1 MMSSRTIEQ
10 TRNIDLT
17 ASTTK
22 KVRSFSY
29 EASLNIE
36 EILSF
41 YAKRVIDIT
50 LASMMLVAF
59 APLMLI
65 VAILIKLDSP
75 GSALFIQK
83 RVGSKRTLRRGL
95 LSCEQAAFGCYKFR
109 TMKQNADSAVHQAHI
124 KAFISG
130 QLEASNDDKAKF
142 KLNRDPRI
150 TRLGNFLR
158 KTSLD
163 ELPQLI
169 NVIKGEMSLVGP
181 RPVPTYEVAEY
192 DVWHRERLAA
202 LPGITG
208 LWQVE
213 GRSQVSFDDMV
224 RMDIRYIRNQSVFYD
239 FKLLFLTLFAVLASK
254 GAK

>member
-1 MMSSRTIEQ
+1 MMSSQAIQQ
-10 TRNIDLT
+10 TRSI
-17 ASTTK
+17 AQQPAAK
-22 KVRSFSY
+22 KARSFTY
-29 EASLNIE
+29 EASLNIKE
-36 EILSF
+36 VLSF
-41 YAKRVIDIT
+41 YAKRITDIV

-59 APLMLI
+59 APIMLV

-83 RVGSKRTLRRGL
+83 RVGTKRTLRRGL
-95 LSCEQAAFGCYKFR
+95 LTCEEQVFGCYKFR
-109 TMKQNADSAVHQAHI
+109 TMKQNADSAIHQAHI

-130 QLEASNDDKAKF
+130 NLEGSNDDKAKF

-150 TRLGNFLR
+150 TRLGHFLR

-192 DVWHRERLAA
+192 DLWHRERLAA
-202 LPGITG
+202 LPGVTG

-213 GRSQVSFDDMV
+213 GRSQVTFDDMV
-224 RMDIRYIRNQSVFYD
+224 RMDIRYIRNQSLFYD
-239 FKLLFLTLFAVLASK
+239 IKLLFLTFFAVLASK